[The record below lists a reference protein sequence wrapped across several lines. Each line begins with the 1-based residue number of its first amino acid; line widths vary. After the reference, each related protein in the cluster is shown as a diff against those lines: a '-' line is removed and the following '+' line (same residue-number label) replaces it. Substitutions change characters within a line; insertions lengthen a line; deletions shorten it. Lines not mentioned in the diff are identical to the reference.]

1 MDISTLSIYLVAV
14 AFVATLA
21 LIGNV
26 VLWRQLVLMEREL
39 EKNASSIEKE
49 GQITYLSHMSTDK
62 KLQMFEQRLRALTD
76 DPMLVAQKAG
86 QPSPV
91 STAVPAAS
99 VTKVATVIDDA
110 LDLEPF
116 IPQPATPQSAAPQ
129 PAAPQPAAPQ
139 QTVTE
144 AVAAQSNAPEVAH
157 EPSSPARTSAAEAAS
172 SIANASNL
180 FEQGIQSDEV
190 ARRCGLTR
198 AEAELMALVQ
208 NKSKIAS

>member
-1 MDISTLSIYLVAV
+1 MDLSSLSIYLVVV

-76 DPMLVAQKAG
+76 DPMLVAQKAHE
-86 QPSPV
+86 SAPV
-91 STAVPAAS
+91 TASMPKVTA
-99 VTKVATVIDDA
+99 TKVATVIDDE
-110 LDLEPF
+110 LTYDPSLIQPVT
-116 IPQPATPQSAAPQ
+116 PQPATPQPATPQ
-129 PAAPQPAAPQ
+129 PATPQ
-139 QTVTE
+139 QATTAE
-144 AVAAQSNAPEVAH
+144 PATAADS
-157 EPSSPARTSAAEAAS
+157 AS
-172 SIANASNL
+172 SMVNASNL
-180 FEQGIQSDEV
+180 FDQGVQTEEV

-208 NKSKIAS
+208 DKTKIAS